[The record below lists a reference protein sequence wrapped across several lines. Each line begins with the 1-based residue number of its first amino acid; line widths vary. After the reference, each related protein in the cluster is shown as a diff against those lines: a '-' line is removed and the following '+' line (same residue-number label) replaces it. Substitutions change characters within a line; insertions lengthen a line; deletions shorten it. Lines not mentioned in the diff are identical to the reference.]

1 MEGMYVSTNIVNNY
15 IIGTSDSFKSYKRDV
30 LSFPNQGC
38 RNQITDFLKLLWL
51 DVGRLSTVRVVTR
64 DAGALPTDHPYLN
77 YNQIS
82 SEQIVC
88 IFGQLVFKAH
98 YVIL

>member
-1 MEGMYVSTNIVNNY
+1 MYVSKHIVNTY
-15 IIGTSDSFKSYKRDV
+15 IIGTSDSFDSYKRDI
-30 LSFPNQGC
+30 LSFPKQGC
-38 RNQITDFLKLLWL
+38 RNQITGFLKLLWL
-51 DVGRLSTVRVVTR
+51 NVGRFSTVRVVTR

-88 IFGQLVFKAH
+88 IFGQSVFKAH